1 MGFLEFDKVNSLE
14 MFLTDK
20 GKELMLKQNNMG
32 LADLITRFT
41 FYDEDFDYRTTS
53 QVWQNG
59 TSPQP
64 QVTINPGTTTFGIN
78 DFGINPVTYENP
90 KWENPTINSSG
101 DTNYHDITDVRG
113 HRGHMVLSCFP
124 TTGATEINDCTNIY
138 CFYDVTSVFES
149 DAIVAKESIDLWITG
164 YTANINTGWTG
175 NVFHIPVYGE
185 KWIASSYYPWHGELD
200 VFAYNT
206 GSGPNVVN
214 TNPNINPTTGSI
226 TTYDDG
232 TTIVP
237 DANGNYYGVTGLF
250 NGTLLNQSYQPSF
263 SVLPPG
269 TLHPTTSGS
278 KLEWFVTGCT
288 LDYTT
293 KTDVSVI
300 SLVNGNITGTTNAS
314 GGYTGT
320 TWPSNMGTDRPV
332 VLWDAILKTPYFDT
346 IGGWDVTTDYH
357 SSFASKSKYGDKCNQ
372 NCCAD
377 DADETGSLFGCDGCN
392 PFNNTVTS
400 TSGET
405 TEYTVNRTITM
416 GVSQF
421 PVTENKLETETEC
434 KKYKGGDR
442 NVMVINTTD
451 ETQGKHNHT
460 NWGGIMPLG
469 EKTYYGEGNVTVGTP
484 TTTTLGVWGAGFG
497 PAYGYH
503 IGHAGSDGLYP
514 TQTIANLNY
523 NMGWTPISTTLPI
536 TTPVQPTT
544 EWLYSQD
551 LHLRTLPFYD
561 NFIGFLYPVTKSHK
575 VHITKFLQHSYAAIQ
590 GGTVSAANLPNNPT
604 LSVASGWLTSSSQN
618 ALTALTTYNPY
629 SQIIPVQYLRPDP
642 PYGPT
647 ITPAWGHTQ
656 QGGTPDQMMPNTS
669 QPITS
674 GLESSWSP
682 TCALSGLKNYGWGMD
697 PEIGCILPNTSAL
710 CSGTEMFSASIFG
723 ASLNDFLTGGTV
735 GSISN
740 VCTFCQCLP
749 SVFVNRRGPIESTG
763 GCINPPCNPCPNPP
777 CTPPP
782 VVVDQLC
789 GPTPVL
795 GTTINTNFTA
805 SNPFAPNKNDK

>member
-53 QVWQNG
+53 QVWQDG

-64 QVTINPGTTTFGIN
+64 QMNTDPGSTQTLINSNGIN
-78 DFGINPVTYENP
+78 SFTYENP

-124 TTGATEINDCTNIY
+124 STGSTEINDCTNIY
-138 CFYDVTSVFES
+138 CFYDVTSVSLTNAE
-149 DAIVAKESIDLWITG
+149 VAKESINLWITG

-175 NVFHIPVYGE
+175 SIFHIPVYGE
-185 KWIASSYYPWHGELD
+185 KWVSSSYYPWHGELD
-200 VFAYNT
+200 IFSYNT
-206 GSGPNVVN
+206 GSGSNVVN
-214 TNPNINPTTGSI
+214 SNNHIQPTPGSV

-237 DANGNYYGVTGLF
+237 DDNGDYYGVTGLF
-250 NGTLLNQSYQPSF
+250 NGTNLNGSYPASF

-269 TLHPTTSGS
+269 TINPTTSGS

-288 LDYTT
+288 LNFDETHVGGIVSTT
-293 KTDVSVI
+293 S
-300 SLVNGNITGTTNAS
+300 GYITGTTDSS
-314 GGYTGT
+314 GGFDGT
-320 TWPSNMGTDRPV
+320 IWPTSMGVDRPV
-332 VLWDAILKTPYFDT
+332 VAWDPIHKNPYFDT
-346 IGGWDVTTDYH
+346 LGGWSVTT
-357 SSFASKSKYGDKCNQ
+357 SYGESVAVKLFYGNQCDQ

-377 DADETGSLFGCDGCN
+377 DADETGSLFGCDDCN

-400 TSGET
+400 TSGST
-405 TEYTVNRTITM
+405 IRYDLTRTP
-416 GVSQF
+416 VSSTLWYEF
-421 PVTENKLETETEC
+421 FIREVIREIDTPC

-451 ETQGKHNHT
+451 ETQGKNDHT
-460 NWGGIMPLG
+460 NWGGILPLG
-469 EKTYYGEGNVTVGTP
+469 EKKYYGKDNVTIGTP
-484 TTTTLGVWGAGFG
+484 TTTTLGVWGPGFG
-497 PAYGYH
+497 PTYGYH
-503 IGHAGSDGLYP
+503 LGYNSSTPISPY
-514 TQTIANLNY
+514 TTNANLEH
-523 NMGWTPISTTLPI
+523 NMGWGPH
-536 TTPVQPTT
+536 TTPANIVQPTT
-544 EWLYSQD
+544 EWVYSQD

-561 NFIGFLYPVTKSHK
+561 SFIGFLYPVTKNQK
-575 VHITKFLQHSYAAIQ
+575 IYITKFLQHSYAAIQ
-590 GGTVSAANLPNNPT
+590 GGTVSASNLPNNPT
-604 LSVASGWLTSSSQN
+604 LSVASGYLTSSSQN
-618 ALTALTTYNPY
+618 ALTALTEYNPY
-629 SQIIPVQYLRPDP
+629 SQIVPVQYIRPQP
-642 PYGPT
+642 PYGPS

-656 QGGTPDQMMPNTS
+656 QGGIIDQMMSNTS

-682 TCALSGLKNYGWGMD
+682 TCSLSGLKNYGWGMD
-697 PEIGCILPNTSAL
+697 PEIGCVY
-710 CSGTEMFSASIFG
+710 SGTDCAGTDMFSASVFG
-723 ASLNDFLTGGTV
+723 ASLTDFLTGGTV
-735 GSISN
+735 GSIAN
-740 VCTFCQCLP
+740 VCTYCQCLP
-749 SVFVNRRGPIESTG
+749 SVFVNRRGPITSTG
-763 GCINPPCNPCPNPP
+763 GCIDPPCDPCTNPP